1 MVLKKIIIAFICL
14 VLLCGCGKEEVEEKT
29 PVANVNKITCADVNG
44 LVSEGAIVIDVRTP
58 DEYNTD
64 HIENAINIDSSQI
77 KYAIKGKVSDLE
89 TKIIVYCQSG
99 RRSAESAKI
108 LTELGYKNVYDMGS
122 ITDCY
127 GEE

>member
-1 MVLKKIIIAFICL
+1 MKKIIIAIICF
-14 VLLCGCGKEEVEEKT
+14 VLLCGCGKEEVEEMKDI
-29 PVANVNKITCADVNG
+29 AKVNKITCADVNS

-77 KYAIKGKVSDLE
+77 KYAIKGKVSDFE
-89 TKIIVYCQSG
+89 TKVIVYCQSG

-108 LTELGYKNVYDMGS
+108 LTELGYKNVYDMGG
-122 ITDCY
+122 ITSCY

>member
-1 MVLKKIIIAFICL
+1 MKKIIIVFICL